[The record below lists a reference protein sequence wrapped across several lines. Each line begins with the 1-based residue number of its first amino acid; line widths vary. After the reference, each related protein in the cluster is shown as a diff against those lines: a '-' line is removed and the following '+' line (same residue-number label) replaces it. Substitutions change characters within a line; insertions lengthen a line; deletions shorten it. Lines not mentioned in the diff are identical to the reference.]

1 NSRLLLSLI
10 SFQPLFLVLLSG
22 ETGYHW
28 NPFNVLLCFFPSDDV
43 DGSCD
48 VLKSHEIAGGQTVV
62 LLNNTVLQ
70 YICPEGQY
78 PYPTEYRTCE
88 PGGYWST
95 MKNINNINVSRARCK
110 VINCPRVAEFEN
122 GYFEPPQQH
131 YNINDS
137 ITFSC
142 YGGYNMKGSKVRT
155 CLPNGKWSGETT
167 ICDDGTGHCTNPGIP
182 IGSRK
187 EGKQYRTEYRVQY
200 SCENGLVLFGSK
212 ERVCQEFGGWS
223 GSEPECR
230 QPYTFDTP
238 EEVANNFISSLT
250 ETAEAAESNRNTS
263 ATQKRKIVIKKGG
276 TMNIYFLLDASKSI
290 KAVDFNSTQNV
301 TIKLIE
307 KISSYDVSPNYAVI
321 TFATNSK
328 EVFNTF
334 HAQSTDAA
342 WVIEQLKNIKISEH
356 KIKPGTNI
364 KKAFTTVYEMM
375 ISQEADER
383 RRGLNPP
390 PVSNSTRHVII
401 LLSDG
406 EEKEHI
412 QKTFSSSYFLI
423 FNRYFPPNLCL
434 FSCLLADIYV
444 FAVGE
449 VNEKTMNDLASKK
462 PGEKHFFKI
471 KDIQDLQKTFDQMI
485 DESEVL
491 SMCGLA
497 KEHKADD
504 QKRNP
509 WNTKITIRRSGGTGF
524 DNCKG
529 TLISEYFIL
538 TAAHCFTID
547 DTADQIRVTIA
558 QRDYTVENI
567 ILHPE
572 YKIGKLKNRGIPE
585 FYDYDVALIKL
596 EKKVEFSYNAR
607 PICLPCTQGTTRALR
622 KSLETTTCQD
632 HENELLP
639 VGNIHSFFVSDC
651 KFRGQQTTGL
661 VRRHVQIKNSEKKMA
676 CEQDAR
682 NAKFYKNVTNIK
694 DVVTDNFLCTGGQ
707 DPVLDPNTCKGDS
720 GGPLIIQKKLRY
732 IQVGVISWGVI
743 DVCGHVTTLCDE
755 PEKLQR
761 HKPSYARDYH
771 LNLFKIIPWL
781 KKELANEDLEFI

>member
-1 NSRLLLSLI
+1 MQRFRPLLYI
-10 SFQPLFLVLLSG
+10 AIVLLALG
-22 ETGYHW
+22 T
-28 NPFNVLLCFFPSDDV
+28 DDV

-48 VLKSHEIAGGQTVV
+48 VLKSHEIAGGKTVA

-88 PGGYWST
+88 SGRYWST

-131 YNINDS
+131 YNINDN
-137 ITFSC
+137 ITFTC
-142 YGGYNMKGSKVRT
+142 YGGYNMKGSEVRT
-155 CLPNGKWSGETT
+155 CLPNGKWSGKTT

-187 EGKQYRTEYRVQY
+187 EGNQYRIEYRVRY
-200 SCENGLVLFGSK
+200 TCENGLVLFGSE
-212 ERVCQEFGGWS
+212 ERICQEFGGWS

-250 ETAEAAESNRNTS
+250 ETAEAAESSKNTS
-263 ATQKRKIVIKKGG
+263 STQKRKIVIKKGG

-290 KAVDFNSTQNV
+290 KEVDFNSTLNV

-328 EVFNTF
+328 ELFNTF

-342 WVIEQLKNIKISEH
+342 WVIEQLQDIKVSEH

-364 KKAFTTVYEMM
+364 KKALTTVYEMM

-390 PVSNSTRHVII
+390 PVSNSTRHVIL

-406 EEKEHI
+406 RYNMGGEPGPVINNIKEFLRI
-412 QKTFSSSYFLI
+412 KKSGSDSRNEFLGSVFS
-423 FNRYFPPNLCL
+423 PN
-434 FSCLLADIYV
+434 
-444 FAVGE
+444 
-449 VNEKTMNDLASKK
+449 
-462 PGEKHFFKI
+462 
-471 KDIQDLQKTFDQMI
+471 
-485 DESEVL
+485 
-491 SMCGLA
+491 
-497 KEHKADD
+497 
-504 QKRNP
+504 
-509 WNTKITIRRSGGTGF
+509 
-524 DNCKG
+524 
-529 TLISEYFIL
+529 
-538 TAAHCFTID
+538 
-547 DTADQIRVTIA
+547 
-558 QRDYTVENI
+558 
-567 ILHPE
+567 
-572 YKIGKLKNRGIPE
+572 
-585 FYDYDVALIKL
+585 
-596 EKKVEFSYNAR
+596 R

-622 KSLETTTCQD
+622 KSLATTTCQD

-639 VGNIHSFFVSDC
+639 VGNIRSFFVSDC
-651 KFRGQQTTGL
+651 KFKGQETTGL
-661 VRRHVQIKNSEKKMA
+661 IRRHVQVKNGEKKMA

-732 IQVGVISWGVI
+732 IQVGVISWGVT
-743 DVCGHVTTLCDE
+743 DVCGHHITICDE
-755 PEKLQR
+755 PDKLQR

-781 KKELANEDLEFI
+781 KKELAKEDLEFI